1 MQAKKLKK
9 AKNPPSGSRLIKTN
23 AFYGLLE
30 ALPHCLNRSL
40 GFYRILGVL
49 WSKKISFS
57 MPEAR
62 SLCDP
67 AEVAH
72 LQLECRQ
79 F

>member
-1 MQAKKLKK
+1 MRVFISFAASIRVDFICVPNDGQAPL
-9 AKNPPSGSRLIKTN
+9 
-23 AFYGLLE
+23 
-30 ALPHCLNRSL
+30 L

>member
-1 MQAKKLKK
+1 MLFAFLMTVKL
-9 AKNPPSGSRLIKTN
+9 PFWYS
-23 AFYGLLE
+23 F
-30 ALPHCLNRSL
+30 